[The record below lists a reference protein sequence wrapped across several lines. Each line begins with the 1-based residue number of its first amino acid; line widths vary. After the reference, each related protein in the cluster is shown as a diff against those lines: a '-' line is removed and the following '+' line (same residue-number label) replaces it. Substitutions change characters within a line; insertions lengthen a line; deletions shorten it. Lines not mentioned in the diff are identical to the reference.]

1 MVGEIGSITKTFTA
15 LMIMK
20 LIEEEAE
27 KEESP
32 PHKKR
37 CSESDKKSDSG
48 NRRVPRITLDTYVED
63 ILTPDI
69 WPEHFVE
76 GETSGQKVKK

>member
-27 KEESP
+27 
-32 PHKKR
+32 
-37 CSESDKKSDSG
+37 SG
-48 NRRVPRITLDTYVED
+48 RLNKIDTYVED
-63 ILTPDI
+63 ILTPDV
-69 WPEHFVE
+69 WPEHFVMNDRD
-76 GETSGQKVKK
+76 